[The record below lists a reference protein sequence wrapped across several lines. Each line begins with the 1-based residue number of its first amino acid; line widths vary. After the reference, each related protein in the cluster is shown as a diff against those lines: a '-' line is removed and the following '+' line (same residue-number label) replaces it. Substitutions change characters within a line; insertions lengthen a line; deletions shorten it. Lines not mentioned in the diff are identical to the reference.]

1 MIIYRRTHR
10 ARIQCDG
17 KGQNTNHA
25 RTLAPYRSGFFEA
38 QRLRPGRVGHAF
50 KKYFVIAYVLI
61 EVSFLAL
68 EVTKCPF
75 NNVFSIWIANGVD
88 YDLRG

>member
-25 RTLAPYRSGFFEA
+25 RTLAPYRGGLFDA
-38 QRLRPGRVGHAF
+38 QRLRSGRVGHAF
-50 KKYFVIAYVLI
+50 KKYFVIAFLHVV
-61 EVSFLAL
+61 VSTLAL
-68 EVTKCPF
+68 EVTFRSF
-75 NNVFSIWIANGVD
+75 NNVLGIWIALGVN
-88 YDLRG
+88 